1 MVKVVTNLWKILI
14 GGYLTVEV
22 ILDLT
27 YFFAVPKVI
36 EEIRMVFDAT
46 VIRLNQSMW
55 SQMNTIV
62 IQELWVEGYH

>member
-1 MVKVVTNLWKILI
+1 MFSTKVVAKLRKTLIHKNDPVVMVKVVTNLRNILI

-22 ILDLT
+22 ILALT

-46 VIRLNQSMW
+46 
-55 SQMNTIV
+55 
-62 IQELWVEGYH
+62 